1 MAGNPLQ
8 RRGFENP
15 QEAPQASNALSSYF
29 QDQKP
34 KSSTLGLGS
43 GAGVGATPTAPAS
56 SAPAPAGSPQK
67 AGGTG
72 FVNFGTYFGAN
83 APAIQAQAQK
93 AAGGGGTL
101 PAVVAAQGLPSQ
113 GQVGK
118 ADFRPGTSLSS
129 LGKGQSSIDQGIAR
143 TQAQMGN
150 LAPAM
155 TGDMGKGTSL
165 FDQMLGGAV
174 TKQAAESRFKTLE
187 QQLGAQQGEKRRVEA
202 EAARKADAE
211 AKAAAKQA
219 AYAQWDANL
228 PTQFKFNT
236 PEDERKRMFEEEY
249 ASDAWKQTMP
259 AMVSTPA
266 SEL

>member
-1 MAGNPLQ
+1 MAGNPYQ
-8 RRGFENP
+8 RPGFEDPRQSP
-15 QEAPQASNALSSYF
+15 QESAKAFSSYF
-29 QDQKP
+29 QDKQA
-34 KSSTLGLGS
+34 KSPSMGY
-43 GAGVGATPTAPAS
+43 GAGVGSGAAPAAPS
-56 SAPAPAGSPQK
+56 AAPAAPAAAPSSQK

-93 AAGGGGTL
+93 AAGGGGGALQAYGT
-101 PAVVAAQGLPSQ
+101 AQGIP
-113 GQVGK
+113 GGN
-118 ADFRPGTSLSS
+118 ANFRPGTSLSS

-165 FDQMLGGAV
+165 FDQMLGGA
-174 TKQAAESRFKTLE
+174 TTQQAAESRFKALE
-187 QQLGAQQGEKRRVEA
+187 QQLGQQQGEKRRVEA
-202 EAARKADAE
+202 EAAQ
-211 AKAAAKQA
+211 KAAAAAKESARKQ
-219 AYAQWDANL
+219 WMENL
-228 PTQFKFNT
+228 PTQIRYNST
-236 PEDERKRMFEEEY
+236 PEELQQMFEEEY
-249 ASDAWKQTMP
+249 ASGAWTQTTP

>member
-1 MAGNPLQ
+1 MANGMLS
-8 RRGFENP
+8 GYFEK
-15 QEAPQASNALSSYF
+15 
-29 QDQKP
+29 QKE
-34 KSSTLGLGS
+34 K
-43 GAGVGATPTAPAS
+43 ADRVGPSPYAS
-56 SAPAPAGSPQK
+56 SAGAAPAAPSAAPAAPAAAPSSQK

-93 AAGGGGTL
+93 ASGSGGTL
-101 PAVVAAQGLPSQ
+101 NAVGTAQGIPAQ
-113 GQVGK
+113 GQGGNVN
-118 ADFRPGTSLSS
+118 FRPGTSLSS

-165 FDQMLGGAV
+165 FDQMLGGA
-174 TKQAAESRFKTLE
+174 TTQQAAESRFKALE
-187 QQLGAQQGEKRRVEA
+187 QQLGQQQGEKRRVEA
-202 EAARKADAE
+202 EAARKAEAE
-211 AKAAAKQA
+211 AQAAAAKQA

-249 ASDAWKQTMP
+249 ASGAWTQTTP